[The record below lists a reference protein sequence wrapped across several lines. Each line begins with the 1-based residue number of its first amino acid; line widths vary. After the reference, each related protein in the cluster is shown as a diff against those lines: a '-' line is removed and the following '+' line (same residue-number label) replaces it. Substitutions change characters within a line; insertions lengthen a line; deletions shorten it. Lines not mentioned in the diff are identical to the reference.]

1 MGSNDGKSS
10 CGCCDH
16 HHSDVSIC
24 KCLPYVDGY
33 MITAQIISIVAFLI
47 SWLWWVTFIVGGICL
62 VLLQVIWCC
71 RQNKIGLYISAGI
84 SFVAAITC
92 TVAGIVMIILWK
104 DNVYCQI
111 WLLTDGYD
119 GNDYYTPDKGYPEK
133 PDYCEEGIWAAVAF
147 VTALLWF
154 ATSGCILYF
163 VKSGRHTKWEEKL
176 QATADAETT
185 AIEMGTVQHPHHNN
199 HHQQE
204 QEQQSPIAVATTSTT
219 TVATSYVL
227 PDIPD
232 NKIDDAS

>member
-1 MGSNDGKSS
+1 
-10 CGCCDH
+10 
-16 HHSDVSIC
+16 
-24 KCLPYVDGY
+24 
-33 MITAQIISIVAFLI
+33 MITAQIISIVAFVI
-47 SWLWWVTFIVGGICL
+47 SWFWWVTFVVAGICL

-119 GNDYYTPDKGYPEK
+119 GNDYYTPDNGYPEK

-176 QATADAETT
+176 QATADADAVTTPTTTT
-185 AIEMGTVQHPHHNN
+185 AIEMGTVQHHPHHDDDD

-204 QEQQSPIAVATTSTT
+204 QQQSTIAVATTSAT

-232 NKIDDAS
+232 NKIDDVQ